1 MKIFLRDCMNI
12 SLLVTYTI
20 LRCWTLIPYPLFQ
33 IKTFGFLVKGL
44 RIGLE
49 LLNMLRKEDHGMPSI
64 SLFVN
69 IPNLSSL
76 DDLLNQFEIALED
89 DFPHYQVCHQLWI
102 WHTSV

>member
-1 MKIFLRDCMNI
+1 MNI

-20 LRCWTLIPYPLFQ
+20 LRCWTLIPFPLFQ

-49 LLNMLRKEDHGMPSI
+49 LLNMLRKEDNGMLSM

-76 DDLLNQFEIALED
+76 DDLLNQFEVAFED
-89 DFPHYQVCHQLWI
+89 DFPHYQVCHELWI
-102 WHTSV
+102 CHTSV